1 MLFTSAASGGK
12 SSATAGGDFGTLT
25 GSDELK
31 LTLIDGS
38 GFSASVNGSDSAS
51 IPSDGRIEITH
62 SGVTDGRQVSALL
75 YVGDTICYAT
85 HTPDETGKWT
95 VTLPSGLSSAGTY
108 TLKVFSEQLNENYK
122 TDYASMP
129 AVITLNGG
137 N

>member
-1 MLFTSAASGGK
+1 MGK
-12 SSATAGGDFGTLT
+12 LT
-25 GSDELK
+25 EGDELK

-38 GFSASVNGSDSAS
+38 SFSAGVNGSNSAS

-62 SGVTDGRQVSALL
+62 SEVTDDRQVSALL